1 VSNTQKF
8 SGKVG
13 SGYSTSES
21 VVNDKG
27 TKSKAKRQTRSKDAS
42 GSG

>member
-1 VSNTQKF
+1 VSNTQKL

-27 TKSKAKRQTRSKDAS
+27 RKSKAKRAAKTLLVYYWC
-42 GSG
+42 